1 MKPLLPQAPNFC
13 PSPNRN
19 FLARVLALILCD
31 FFAAGL
37 AFAEQA
43 GQRQAAGKAV
53 TLEPRAAQHTGR
65 GRSGAAGLRAT
76 QTEQWAE
83 VTVPDETLPKVAM
96 TSTRSTFLATWPAVP
111 GAAGYRLD
119 VSRTRSFIDYVAGYH
134 DLDVGQTTGRIVTG
148 LSAGTGYFYRVRSYD
163 PSGAAGTETM
173 GAAATAVSSGLVI
186 DPTFDSS
193 ITGDPS
199 SAAIQAAI
207 NQAIALY
214 QSLFSNPI
222 TVKIRYRYSNTA
234 PDGTPLING
243 AVAQSI
249 FVVYDLSW
257 NTFVTVLNADAKT
270 TNDTTANA
278 TLPPTVFTDFV
289 VPSSA
294 GGRALGFDTP
304 PAMFADGTVAAG
316 GPYDGIVTLNS
327 DEPLDFTRP
336 TASNSF
342 DAREGVEHEMDEVLG
357 LGSNIGVTTPE
368 TKLRPQDLF
377 SWSSPGTRNVSAVG
391 VRYFSIDGGNTNVVN
406 FSQNPDGDFGDW
418 LSAACPQ
425 LTPYVQNAF
434 GCKGQS
440 ADIAASSPE
449 GINLDVI
456 GYDLGAAG
464 PTPTPGP
471 TTLGNVSTRLRVET
485 GDDVLIGGFIV
496 DGTQPKQVIV
506 RAIGPSLPLAGV
518 LADPILELHQGDAI
532 IATNDNWR
540 TDQETEILASGF
552 VPATDKESA
561 ILTTLD
567 PGSYTAI
574 VRGVNSGMG
583 IGLVE
588 VYDLGQ
594 DSPST
599 LANIST
605 RGLVQTGDNVLIG
618 GFIVLGGDPTAVLIR
633 ALGPSLPLAFTLP
646 DPTLELHDVN
656 GRTVVSNDDWRSNQE
671 PEISFT
677 GLAPSDDAESALF
690 AVLAPG
696 NYTAIVRG
704 KDEGTGI
711 ALVEVYQ
718 LGN

>member
-1 MKPLLPQAPNFC
+1 
-13 PSPNRN
+13 
-19 FLARVLALILCD
+19 
-31 FFAAGL
+31 
-37 AFAEQA
+37 
-43 GQRQAAGKAV
+43 
-53 TLEPRAAQHTGR
+53 
-65 GRSGAAGLRAT
+65 
-76 QTEQWAE
+76 
-83 VTVPDETLPKVAM
+83 
-96 TSTRSTFLATWPAVP
+96 
-111 GAAGYRLD
+111 
-119 VSRTRSFIDYVAGYH
+119 
-134 DLDVGQTTGRIVTG
+134 
-148 LSAGTGYFYRVRSYD
+148 
-163 PSGAAGTETM
+163 
-173 GAAATAVSSGLVI
+173 
-186 DPTFDSS
+186 
-193 ITGDPS
+193 
-199 SAAIQAAI
+199 
-207 NQAIALY
+207 
-214 QSLFSNPI
+214 
-222 TVKIRYRYSNTA
+222 
-234 PDGTPLING
+234 
-243 AVAQSI
+243 
-249 FVVYDLSW
+249 
-257 NTFVTVLNADAKT
+257 
-270 TNDTTANA
+270 
-278 TLPPTVFTDFV
+278 
-289 VPSSA
+289 
-294 GGRALGFDTP
+294 
-304 PAMFADGTVAAG
+304 
-316 GPYDGIVTLNS
+316 
-327 DEPLDFTRP
+327 
-336 TASNSF
+336 
-342 DAREGVEHEMDEVLG
+342 
-357 LGSNIGVTTPE
+357 
-368 TKLRPQDLF
+368 
-377 SWSSPGTRNVSAVG
+377 
-391 VRYFSIDGGNTNVVN
+391 
-406 FSQNPDGDFGDW
+406 
-418 LSAACPQ
+418 
-425 LTPYVQNAF
+425 VQNAF

-552 VPATDKESA
+552 APASDKESA

>member
-1 MKPLLPQAPNFC
+1 
-13 PSPNRN
+13 
-19 FLARVLALILCD
+19 LARVLALILCD

-173 GAAATAVSSGLVI
+173 GASATAVSSGLVI

-222 TVKIRYRYSNTA
+222 TVEIRYRYSNTA

-518 LADPILELHQGDAI
+518 LADPILELHQGMRSSRL
-532 IATNDNWR
+532 TTTGGPTRRQKSWR
-540 TDQETEILASGF
+540 AALHP
-552 VPATDKESA
+552 PAT
-561 ILTTLD
+561 
-567 PGSYTAI
+567 
-574 VRGVNSGMG
+574 
-583 IGLVE
+583 
-588 VYDLGQ
+588 
-594 DSPST
+594 
-599 LANIST
+599 
-605 RGLVQTGDNVLIG
+605 
-618 GFIVLGGDPTAVLIR
+618 
-633 ALGPSLPLAFTLP
+633 
-646 DPTLELHDVN
+646 
-656 GRTVVSNDDWRSNQE
+656 RSR
-671 PEISFT
+671 PF
-677 GLAPSDDAESALF
+677 
-690 AVLAPG
+690 
-696 NYTAIVRG
+696 
-704 KDEGTGI
+704 
-711 ALVEVYQ
+711 
-718 LGN
+718 